1 MGDVPVDGVVVLG
14 VVVLGDVVGVAGSA
28 GRRSQAASVLPMA
41 INAATSAVR
50 TGAWEGIA
58 CMETSLQE

>member
-1 MGDVPVDGVVVLG
+1 VPVDGVVLG
-14 VVVLGDVVGVAGSA
+14 AVVPVLGDVDGVGASA
-28 GRRSQAASVLPMA
+28 GRRSQAARVLPMA

-50 TGAWEGIA
+50 AGAWECVV